1 MTITKPTSDAEFPA
15 EEGAPHELVSDL
27 VMRLTETDFPAR
39 PDELLA
45 ALIRARTRAKVLQL
59 LHGIPRELR
68 FSDLEEF
75 RGYVNRHVQMPPGEE
90 ADPHSDGRS
99 GATPQSQDGLVGHSV
114 PGVDGTL
121 DAAAAAAASAEAV
134 AIADGVPP
142 APSADGARRIDGAAV
157 AEPGLAPGD
166 EATWR
171 LELAQ
176 LLGQQ
181 CFPARVDDLISD
193 LALAHAPSR
202 LRWRLAR
209 AQRGLRFASL
219 DSLIAHLDAQRDGA
233 APAIPREPF

>member
-15 EEGAPHELVSDL
+15 DGGAPHELVSDL

-45 ALIRARTRAKVLQL
+45 ALIRARTKAKVLQL
-59 LHGIPRELR
+59 LHGIPRDLR
-68 FSDLEEF
+68 FTDLDEF
-75 RGYVNRHVQMPPGEE
+75 RGYVTRLANTQPEQDGQDGQVRPDAPPQ
-90 ADPHSDGRS
+90 
-99 GATPQSQDGLVGHSV
+99 ATPEMAPDM
-114 PGVDGTL
+114 
-121 DAAAAAAASAEAV
+121 A
-134 AIADGVPP
+134 P
-142 APSADGARRIDGAAV
+142 A
-157 AEPGLAPGD
+157 D

-233 APAIPREPF
+233 APSIPREPF